1 MHELPATTLAT
12 IGRRIVARLLD
23 GVVVALA
30 TVVPMVAFSHVRLED
45 GIAQMPGWMLWS
57 TWLVSLVYEV
67 LATALAGQTIG
78 KRLVGIRVADA
89 TTGAVPTLE
98 QSMRRAAPVLL
109 QQAPWVGWLA
119 GVLYLPALWQPRRQ
133 GLHDV
138 LASTVVVTVGV
149 AARAGEERSPARP
162 PEGL

>member
-1 MHELPATTLAT
+1 VHDHPATTLAT
-12 IGRRIVARLLD
+12 IGRRIAARLID
-23 GVVVALA
+23 GVVVAVA
-30 TVVPMVAFSHVRLED
+30 TLVPMIAFSHVRIGD
-45 GIAQMPGWMLWS
+45 GIAEMPGWMVWS

-67 LATALAGQTIG
+67 VATALAGQTIG

-119 GVLYLPALWQPRRQ
+119 GVLYLPALWRPRRQ
-133 GLHDV
+133 GFHDV

-149 AARAGEERSPARP
+149 RAATRSSSPRP
-162 PEGL
+162 S